1 MGGLLRVNKD
11 GALEVAAM
19 PAREPRPVRGAAVKQ
34 VWAGWVDAGDADELL
49 RHVAY
54 LESNPSQFRSLTSLD
69 VDEARDLYDRAR
81 SLAAEGPAPGGGEG
95 RHGGGGGDGNDS
107 GGGKLDFMPY
117 GRFLM
122 ALSHARKT
130 DEILVDYVFRAKPG
144 TTLKAFDAALPLL
157 LEIRDMPRRFAR
169 WLVPFGY
176 KLDAKPNRGKGSGSI
191 LDYME

>member
-1 MGGLLRVNKD
+1 MGSLLRVNED
-11 GALEVAAM
+11 GTLGVAAV
-19 PAREPRPVRGAAVKQ
+19 PARRPRPVRKAADER
-34 VWAGWVDAGDADELL
+34 GWVALDAADDAGELL

-54 LESNPSQFRSLTSLD
+54 LESNPGQFRSLTSLD
-69 VDEARDLYDRAR
+69 VDEARDLYGRAR
-81 SLAAEGPAPGGGEG
+81 SLAAAGAAQGGGEE
-95 RHGGGGGDGNDS
+95 RHGGGGNDGAD
-107 GGGKLDFMPY
+107 GGKPDFMPY

-122 ALSHARKT
+122 AVAHARKT

-191 LDYME
+191 MDYME